1 MQTTIHLLY
10 PLVKTATRKL
20 AAYAALTLICVTAWA
35 SQPGTGG
42 GTIFYVHSGVKTT
55 YTMNS
60 DGSNQTQFGFGTYG
74 PVSTVTYNGHR
85 WFLDTRAISPP
96 EYYPNGDPRVEVVA
110 FRDDYDQTSITTA
123 LQGSS

>member
-42 GTIFYVHSGVKTT
+42 GTIYYHYVCCRTMR
-55 YTMNS
+55 TMNS
-60 DGSNQTQFGFGTYG
+60 DGTNQTQLGFGTYG
-74 PVSTVTYNGHR
+74 PVSTQLYNGHR